1 MVTVESFAFVEPA
14 STGLHVADSW
24 SLVCPSGHSVQ
35 ETAPDPEYR
44 PAGHDDGATAPWT
57 HANLPGGAA
66 SQVAAAS
73 RFA

>member
-44 PAGHDDGATAPWT
+44 PAGHDDGA
-57 HANLPGGAA
+57 
-66 SQVAAAS
+66 
-73 RFA
+73 